1 MLVLFLS
8 KFDFAVSCGLR
19 KPRSLSKGRK
29 EVKLVRRVII
39 NVFFH
44 IRMSQ
49 PESTAFFHVQL
60 SNTGDT
66 PVLVFIVNSRFDEF
80 DGHKGLA
87 VVILP
92 MYGLF
97 TLFLEVRDGSF
108 SWLCRT
114 CGIGVRHGGTRLMLI
129 NERHKAG

>member
-29 EVKLVRRVII
+29 EVKLVGRVII
-39 NVFFH
+39 DVFFH
-44 IRMSQ
+44 IRVSQ

-66 PVLVFIVNSRFDEF
+66 AVLVFIVNSRFDEF

-92 MYGLF
+92 MHGLF
-97 TLFLEVRDGSF
+97 TLFLDVRDGSF

-114 CGIGVRHGGTRLMLI
+114 CGIGVCQRGTGLMLI